1 MEPVRVEMRN
11 GLEVRMYTLVVR
23 HVRMAACPE
32 RTAAHGYLV
41 FVQVVRDGEV
51 FVNWHLPWLCRR
63 WPSHKKAEPE
73 ALKYA
78 VQLVDR
84 HPFRGPPPDV
94 TEAVWRWRR

>member
-11 GLEVRMYTLVVR
+11 GLEIRMRTLVVR
-23 HVRMAACPE
+23 HVRTAACPE
-32 RTAAHGYLV
+32 RAVVNGYLV

-63 WPSHKKAEPE
+63 WLSREEAESE
-73 ALKYA
+73 ALEYA
-78 VQLVDR
+78 VRLVDR
-84 HPFRGPPPDV
+84 RPYRGPPPDV